1 MAQTDPDNHRRW
13 TSFSSRWL
21 GLECSK
27 KKKNCKNFFFFYLLK
42 LLDLQ
47 LFCNFLNVFA
57 HFLIIVN
64 VTRVVLNN
72 RRMLNTEDFH
82 SFNVWD
88 FIYVF
93 YASWNTWVHSGLHVI
108 TWVCMM
114 CVCLGIQLN
123 SFCSVVVVHREVSQ
137 TLWLPALTVC
147 MTAACISWAWKVEL
161 SGLARLRKL
170 KRLGNV
176 SVC

>member
-13 TSFSSRWL
+13 TMLLAVFSWRWL
-21 GLECSK
+21 GGWNAQK
-27 KKKNCKNFFFFYLLK
+27 KKKKQQQLFFYLLK

-47 LFCNFLNVFA
+47 LFCNFLDVFA

-64 VTRVVLNN
+64 VTHVVLNY

-93 YASWNTWVHSGLHVI
+93 YASWNTWVHSGRHVT

-137 TLWLPALTVC
+137 TLWLPAFVWFQH
-147 MTAACISWAWKVEL
+147 AFREHEKWNWV
-161 SGLARLRKL
+161 G
-170 KRLGNV
+170 
-176 SVC
+176 